1 MKSYFSR
8 FLHHTMSYLGGKPD
22 TSSSLSY
29 SDLIGVSRS
38 NQVANLSNLDHRVK
52 PDGDIEEVDTRVK
65 PDGDSVC
72 AGRSMVEMLGVL
84 AIIGV
89 LSVGAIAGYGKAM
102 EKYKINK
109 MIGDYNMFIGGLM
122 EYYYSFNDEPTY
134 TALSSAITK
143 INLLPANWKFL
154 KGQGSNGKDVIADS
168 YGNWINPF
176 IGASKRN
183 DNSHVI
189 VVDIMLGGLSKNEN
203 NQMVSSAFAGNT
215 CFEIFK
221 GLVLPLREHL
231 LVGYVYREGAS
242 EQIEY
247 YGDDYCGGENACLSS
262 MSLEDVKNICDSCDK
277 NRRCNITIAF

>member
-1 MKSYFSR
+1 MNTQS
-8 FLHHTMSYLGGKPD
+8 
-22 TSSSLSY
+22 
-29 SDLIGVSRS
+29 
-38 NQVANLSNLDHRVK
+38 
-52 PDGDIEEVDTRVK
+52 
-65 PDGDSVC
+65 
-72 AGRSMVEMLGVL
+72 GRSMVEMLGVL

-89 LSVGAIAGYGKAM
+89 LSVGAIAGYSKAM

-122 EYYYSFNDEPTY
+122 EYYYSFNEEPTY
-134 TALSSAITK
+134 TTLSSAITK

>member
-29 SDLIGVSRS
+29 SGLTRISRWNKFASLFDL
-38 NQVANLSNLDHRVK
+38 
-52 PDGDIEEVDTRVK
+52 DTPIK
-65 PDGDSVC
+65 SECDSLGKSAS

-89 LSVGAIAGYGKAM
+89 LSVGAIAGYSKAM

-134 TALSSAITK
+134 TALSNAITK

-189 VVDIMLGGLSKNEN
+189 VVDIMLGGLSKNED

>member
-1 MKSYFSR
+1 MYTQS
-8 FLHHTMSYLGGKPD
+8 
-22 TSSSLSY
+22 
-29 SDLIGVSRS
+29 
-38 NQVANLSNLDHRVK
+38 
-52 PDGDIEEVDTRVK
+52 
-65 PDGDSVC
+65 
-72 AGRSMVEMLGVL
+72 GRSMVEMLGAL

-89 LSVGAIAGYGKAM
+89 LSVGAIAGYSKAM

-122 EYYYSFNDEPTY
+122 EYYYSFNEEPTY
-134 TALSSAITK
+134 TTLSNAITK

-203 NQMVSSAFAGNT
+203 NHS
-215 CFEIFK
+215 
-221 GLVLPLREHL
+221 
-231 LVGYVYREGAS
+231 
-242 EQIEY
+242 
-247 YGDDYCGGENACLSS
+247 
-262 MSLEDVKNICDSCDK
+262 
-277 NRRCNITIAF
+277 

>member
-1 MKSYFSR
+1 MKSHFSR
-8 FLHHTMSYLGGKPD
+8 FLHHTMSYSGLTRISRWKKFANWFDLDTPIKSECDRRGNNASLKPD
-22 TSSSLSY
+22 
-29 SDLIGVSRS
+29 
-38 NQVANLSNLDHRVK
+38 N
-52 PDGDIEEVDTRVK
+52 
-65 PDGDSVC
+65 DSIYT
-72 AGRSMVEMLGVL
+72 GRSMVEMLGVL

-89 LSVGAIAGYGKAM
+89 LSVGAIAGYSKAM

-122 EYYYSFNDEPTY
+122 EYYYSFNEEPTY
-134 TALSSAITK
+134 TTLSNAITK